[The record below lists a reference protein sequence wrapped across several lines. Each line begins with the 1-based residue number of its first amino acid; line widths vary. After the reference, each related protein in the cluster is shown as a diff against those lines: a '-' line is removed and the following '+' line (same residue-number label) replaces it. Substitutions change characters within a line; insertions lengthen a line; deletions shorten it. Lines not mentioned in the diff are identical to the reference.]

1 MGIGILVTF
10 DMTAG
15 MRNGVA
21 RPPEEVARLGLF
33 RVKGKEMIKRAGWMS
48 VFGAIAGLTSVA
60 CGNSGGKGGGGGEG
74 GTGRAGAGGGTAGT
88 TGGQG
93 GSGNVDAGC
102 SVSPTVLASG
112 QSSPTSIVSDG
123 ANVYWTN
130 TGTVRSV
137 MKVPV
142 TGGTPVPVA
151 TGLRKPGYLAID
163 AINAYWTDEA
173 STFPNGTIL
182 MSAPL
187 DGTAAV
193 DGGAPAVLASSNIAL
208 QQFVVA
214 GGNIYY
220 FNLSTLT
227 VITTAG
233 AAVKTLTPS
242 STNAVNATDDA
253 ANLYWTNNVQQV
265 LSMPFS
271 GATATVL
278 TTLATPGDF
287 LGGSQPI
294 SVDAT
299 GVYVPANPGGG
310 VDAVLSIP
318 LAGGAPTTV
327 ATFASAFNGVPGIVS
342 DGKNV
347 YWANNF
353 GFAVM
358 RAPVK
363 GGTAVTISCDVE
375 KPEGIAQDATHVY
388 WTTEGGAV
396 KALSK

>member
-1 MGIGILVTF
+1 MNKRMGWIGV
-10 DMTAG
+10 
-15 MRNGVA
+15 
-21 RPPEEVARLGLF
+21 LGT
-33 RVKGKEMIKRAGWMS
+33 V
-48 VFGAIAGLTSVA
+48 AGLASIG
-60 CGNSGGKGGGGGEG
+60 CGSSANKGGTGGGGGT
-74 GTGRAGAGGGTAGT
+74 GTAGAGGGAAGT

-93 GSGNVDAGC
+93 GGGNVDAGC
-102 SVSPTVLASG
+102 PVSPTVLASG
-112 QSSPTSIVSDG
+112 QSSPTSIVTDG

-130 TGTVRSV
+130 SGTVHSV
-137 MKVPV
+137 MKVSV

-163 AINAYWTDEA
+163 ATNAYWTDEA

-187 DGTAAV
+187 DGTAAA
-193 DGGAPAVLASSNIAL
+193 DGGAPAVLVSSNIAL

-214 GGNIYY
+214 DGNIYY
-220 FNLSTLT
+220 FNGSTLT

-233 AAVKTLTPS
+233 AAVRTLTPS
-242 STNAVNATDDA
+242 STNAVNATADA
-253 ANLYWTNNVQQV
+253 ANLYWTNNMQQV
-265 LSMPFS
+265 LTMPFS

-278 TTLATPGDF
+278 TTLVAPGDF

-299 GVYVPANPGGG
+299 GVYVPANPGAG

-318 LAGGAPTTV
+318 LAGGTAATV

-358 RAPVK
+358 RAPVT

-388 WTTEGGAV
+388 WTTEGGSV
-396 KALSK
+396 KALTK

>member
-1 MGIGILVTF
+1 
-10 DMTAG
+10 
-15 MRNGVA
+15 
-21 RPPEEVARLGLF
+21 
-33 RVKGKEMIKRAGWMS
+33 
-48 VFGAIAGLTSVA
+48 
-60 CGNSGGKGGGGGEG
+60 
-74 GTGRAGAGGGTAGT
+74 
-88 TGGQG
+88 
-93 GSGNVDAGC
+93 
-102 SVSPTVLASG
+102 VSPTVLASG

-130 TGTVRSV
+130 TGTVKSV

-142 TGGTPVPVA
+142 TGGTPVAVA
-151 TGLRKPGYLAID
+151 TGLRMPGYLAVD
-163 AINAYWTDEA
+163 ATNAYWTDAA

-187 DGTAAV
+187 AGSAAV
-193 DGGAPAVLASSNIAL
+193 DGGAPTVLVPSAVAL

-214 GGNIYY
+214 GGDIYY
-220 FNLSTLT
+220 FNGSTLT

-233 AAVKTLTPS
+233 AAVRTLTPS
-242 STNAVNATDDA
+242 ATNAVNATADA
-253 ANLYWTNNVQQV
+253 ANLYWTNNMQQV
-265 LSMPFS
+265 LMMPLS
-271 GATATVL
+271 GTTATVL
-278 TTLATPGDF
+278 TTLVAPGDF
-287 LGGSQPI
+287 LGTTQPI

-299 GVYVPANPGGG
+299 GVYVPANPGAG

-318 LAGGAPTTV
+318 LPGGAAATV

-358 RAPVK
+358 RAPVT
-363 GGTAVTISCDVE
+363 GGTAVTISCDAE

-388 WTTEGGAV
+388 WTTEGGSV

>member
-1 MGIGILVTF
+1 
-10 DMTAG
+10 
-15 MRNGVA
+15 
-21 RPPEEVARLGLF
+21 
-33 RVKGKEMIKRAGWMS
+33 MIKHVGWMG
-48 VFGAIAGLTSVA
+48 VFGAVAGLALVA
-60 CGNSGGKGGGGGEG
+60 CGNSGGKGGT
-74 GTGRAGAGGGTAGT
+74 GTAGAGGGTAGA
-88 TGGQG
+88 TGGAG
-93 GSGNVDAGC
+93 GGGNVDAGC
-102 SVSPTVLASG
+102 AVSPTVLASG

-123 ANVYWTN
+123 THVYWTN

-142 TGGTPVPVA
+142 TGGTPVAVA
-151 TGLRKPGYLAID
+151 TGLRQPGYLAVD
-163 AINAYWTDEA
+163 ATNAYWTDQA
-173 STFPNGTIL
+173 TTFPDGTIL

-187 DGTAAV
+187 DGSAGV
-193 DGGAPAVLASSNIAL
+193 DGGAPTVLVASAIAL
-208 QQFVVA
+208 LQFVVA

-220 FNLSTLT
+220 FNGSTLT

-233 AAVKTLTPS
+233 AAVRTLTPS
-242 STNAVNATDDA
+242 STNAVNATADA

-265 LSMPFS
+265 LMMPFS
-271 GATATVL
+271 GTTATVL
-278 TTLATPGDF
+278 TTLVAPGDF
-287 LGGSQPI
+287 LGNSQPI

-299 GVYVPANPGGG
+299 GVYVPANPGAG

-318 LAGGAPTTV
+318 LAGGTATTV

-358 RAPVK
+358 RAPVT
-363 GGTAVTISCDVE
+363 GGAAVTISCDVE
-375 KPEGIAQDATHVY
+375 KPQGIAQDATHVY
-388 WTTEGGAV
+388 WTTEGGSV

>member
-1 MGIGILVTF
+1 MKK
-10 DMTAG
+10 
-15 MRNGVA
+15 
-21 RPPEEVARLGLF
+21 
-33 RVKGKEMIKRAGWMS
+33 RVGWTG
-48 VFGAIAGLTSVA
+48 VFGAVAGLALMA
-60 CGNSGGKGGGGGEG
+60 CGNSGNKTG
-74 GTGRAGAGGGTAGT
+74 GTAGAGGGTAGT

-93 GSGNVDAGC
+93 GGGNVDAGC
-102 SVSPTVLASG
+102 PVSPTVLASG
-112 QSSPTSIVSDG
+112 QSSPMSIVSDG
-123 ANVYWTN
+123 VNVYWAN

-142 TGGTPVPVA
+142 TGGTPVAVA
-151 TGLRKPGYLAID
+151 TGLRQPDYLAID
-163 AINAYWTDEA
+163 TTNAYWIDEA
-173 STFPNGTIL
+173 TTFPGGSIL

-187 DGTAAV
+187 DGSAAV
-193 DGGAPAVLASSNIAL
+193 DGGAPTLLVASGLGL

-220 FNLSTLT
+220 FNGSTLT

-233 AAVKTLTPS
+233 AAVRTLTPS
-242 STNAVNATDDA
+242 STNAVNATADA
-253 ANLYWTNNVQQV
+253 TNLYWTNNVQQV
-265 LSMPFS
+265 LMMPFS
-271 GATATVL
+271 GTTATVL
-278 TTLATPGDF
+278 TTLVAPGDF

-299 GVYVPANPGGG
+299 GVYVPANPGAG

-318 LAGGAPTTV
+318 LAGGAATPV
-327 ATFASAFNGVPGIVS
+327 ATFSSAFNGVPGIVS

-358 RAPVK
+358 RAPVT

-388 WTTEGGAV
+388 WTTEGGSV
-396 KALSK
+396 KALAK

>member
-1 MGIGILVTF
+1 MISACKVPSGFIGFVLLATI
-10 DMTAG
+10 G
-15 MRNGVA
+15 
-21 RPPEEVARLGLF
+21 
-33 RVKGKEMIKRAGWMS
+33 
-48 VFGAIAGLTSVA
+48 
-60 CGNSGGKGGGGGEG
+60 CGNGSSGG
-74 GTGRAGAGGGTAGT
+74 GTGGGPGSGGVGGSGTSKDAAVASTGGLGAGGGGTSGT
-88 TGGQG
+88 TGGPDG
-93 GSGNVDAGC
+93 GESVDAGC
-102 SVSPTVLASG
+102 PVSPTVLASG

-142 TGGTPVPVA
+142 TGGAPVAVA
-151 TGLRKPGYLAID
+151 TGLRQPGYLAID
-163 AINAYWTDEA
+163 ATNAYWTDAA

-187 DGTAAV
+187 DGSAAV
-193 DGGAPAVLASSNIAL
+193 DGGAPAVLVSSNIAL

-220 FNLSTLT
+220 FNGSTLT

-242 STNAVNATDDA
+242 STNAVNTTADA
-253 ANLYWTNNVQQV
+253 ANLYWTNNMQQV
-265 LSMPFS
+265 LVMPFS
-271 GATATVL
+271 GTTSTVL
-278 TTLATPGDF
+278 TTLVAPGDF

-294 SVDAT
+294 SVDAN
-299 GVYVPANPGGG
+299 GVYVPANPGAG
-310 VDAVLSIP
+310 VDAVLSVP

-327 ATFASAFNGVPGIVS
+327 ATFASAYNGVPGIVS

-358 RAPVK
+358 RAPVT

-388 WTTEGGAV
+388 WTTEGGSV

>member
-1 MGIGILVTF
+1 
-10 DMTAG
+10 
-15 MRNGVA
+15 
-21 RPPEEVARLGLF
+21 
-33 RVKGKEMIKRAGWMS
+33 MIKRVSWMS
-48 VFGAIAGLTSVA
+48 VFGAIAGLTSIA
-60 CGNSGGKGGGGGEG
+60 CGNSGGKGGTGGEG
-74 GTGRAGAGGGTAGT
+74 GTGRAGAGGGTAGA

-93 GSGNVDAGC
+93 GSENVNAGC

-142 TGGTPVPVA
+142 TGGTPVVVA

-163 AINAYWTDEA
+163 ATNAYWTDEA

-187 DGTAAV
+187 DGTAA
-193 DGGAPAVLASSNIAL
+193 APAVLASSNIAL

-242 STNAVNATDDA
+242 STNALNATADA

-265 LSMPFS
+265 LTMPLS
-271 GATATVL
+271 GTTATVL
-278 TTLATPGDF
+278 TTLVAPGDF

-310 VDAVLSIP
+310 ADAVLSIP

-327 ATFASAFNGVPGIVS
+327 ATFVSAFNGVPGIVS

-358 RAPVK
+358 RAPVT
-363 GGTAVTISCDVE
+363 GGTVVTISCDVE
-375 KPEGIAQDATHVY
+375 KPEGIAQDTTHVY
-388 WTTEGGAV
+388 WTTEGGSV

>member
-1 MGIGILVTF
+1 
-10 DMTAG
+10 
-15 MRNGVA
+15 
-21 RPPEEVARLGLF
+21 
-33 RVKGKEMIKRAGWMS
+33 MS
-48 VFGAIAGLTSVA
+48 VLGFVAGLTSIA
-60 CGNSGGKGGGGGEG
+60 CGNSGDKGSPGSATGGAGGQG
-74 GTGRAGAGGGTAGT
+74 GTGTAGAGGG
-88 TGGQG
+88 
-93 GSGNVDAGC
+93 GNVDAGC
-102 SVSPTVLASG
+102 AVSPTVLASG

-123 ANVYWTN
+123 TNVYWTN
-130 TGTVRSV
+130 TGTVKSV

-142 TGGTPVPVA
+142 TGGTPVAVA
-151 TGLRKPGYLAID
+151 TGLRQPDYLAID
-163 AINAYWTDEA
+163 ATNAYWTDEA

-187 DGTAAV
+187 DGSAAV
-193 DGGAPAVLASSNIAL
+193 DGGAPAVLVASNIAL

-220 FNLSTLT
+220 FNGSTLT

-242 STNAVNATDDA
+242 STNAGNATADA
-253 ANLYWTNNVQQV
+253 TNLYWTNNVQQV
-265 LSMPFS
+265 LTMPLS
-271 GATATVL
+271 GTTATVL
-278 TTLATPGDF
+278 TTLVAPGDF
-287 LGGSQPI
+287 LGTTQPI

-299 GVYVPANPGGG
+299 GVYVPANPGAG

-318 LAGGAPTTV
+318 LAGGTAATV
-327 ATFASAFNGVPGIVS
+327 ATFSSAFNGVPGIVS

-358 RAPVK
+358 RAPVT

-388 WTTEGGAV
+388 WTTEGGSV
-396 KALSK
+396 KALAK